1 MNFYMRQY
9 KQLRL
14 SAYSLM
20 SLIWIFGC
28 SDQNSQTTE
37 ISADDIVGEPI
48 VEISE
53 ETFLEESQI
62 DDNQTFAVLPE
73 ANQSKT
79 SEEIL
84 QEGIVV
90 KGRPQPAV
98 EANQTEEIIESN
110 LPPLE
115 EGSEYKPLA
124 FRDMMNFEY
133 LVEWEKDGKDFDFSS
148 YAKRVPKR
156 LREKS
161 GNRVA
166 VEGFMIPTIVDENN
180 EVKEFLLLPDQMSCC
195 FGQTPE
201 ANGWV
206 VVNAS
211 QGVEVMMDRIIRV
224 TGQLTVEERWD
235 EEFFVGLYHMTC
247 DEITGPAL

>member
-1 MNFYMRQY
+1 MPNYFRFM
-9 KQLRL
+9 L
-14 SAYSLM
+14 STWSWITLAC
-20 SLIWIFGC
+20 IFGC
-28 SDQNSQTTE
+28 SEKSPQAGE
-37 ISADDIVGEPI
+37 VSAEDIVGDPI
-48 VEISE
+48 VEITE
-53 ETFLEESQI
+53 ETSWEENQSEDSQS
-62 DDNQTFAVLPE
+62 FAVNRE
-73 ANQSKT
+73 ANET
-79 SEEIL
+79 VDSEEIL

-90 KGRPQPAV
+90 KGRAQK
-98 EANQTEEIIESN
+98 ETDGNQTQEIIESN

-133 LVEWEKDGKDFDFSS
+133 LVEWEKDGKDFDFSA
-148 YAKRVPKR
+148 YAQRVPKR

-161 GNRVA
+161 GNMVA
-166 VEGFMIPTIVDENN
+166 VEGFMIPTVVDENN

-211 QGVEVMMDRIIRV
+211 KGVEVMMDRIIRV

>member
-1 MNFYMRQY
+1 MRQHI
-9 KQLRL
+9 QIRL
-14 SAYSLM
+14 SIYSLM

-28 SDQNSQTTE
+28 GDQNSQTTE

-53 ETFLEESQI
+53 DTFSEESQI
-62 DDNQTFAVLPE
+62 DDNKTFAVLPE
-73 ANQSKT
+73 ANE
-79 SEEIL
+79 SETYKEIL

-98 EANQTEEIIESN
+98 EANQTEEIMESN

-148 YAKRVPKR
+148 
-156 LREKS
+156 L
-161 GNRVA
+161 
-166 VEGFMIPTIVDENN
+166 
-180 EVKEFLLLPDQMSCC
+180 
-195 FGQTPE
+195 
-201 ANGWV
+201 
-206 VVNAS
+206 
-211 QGVEVMMDRIIRV
+211 
-224 TGQLTVEERWD
+224 
-235 EEFFVGLYHMTC
+235 H
-247 DEITGPAL
+247 

>member
-1 MNFYMRQY
+1 MPNYFRFI
-9 KQLRL
+9 L
-14 SAYSLM
+14 SICSWVTLV
-20 SLIWIFGC
+20 WVFGC
-28 SDQNSQTTE
+28 SEQSPQTSE
-37 ISADDIVGEPI
+37 VSAEDIVGDPI
-48 VEISE
+48 VEITE
-53 ETFLEESQI
+53 ETFWEE
-62 DDNQTFAVLPE
+62 
-73 ANQSKT
+73 NQSLAVRRESNET
-79 SEEIL
+79 VDSEEIL

-90 KGRPQPAV
+90 KGRAQP
-98 EANQTEEIIESN
+98 ETDGNQTQEIIESN

-133 LVEWEKDGKDFDFSS
+133 LVEWEKDGKDFDFSA
-148 YAKRVPKR
+148 YAQRVPKR

-161 GNRVA
+161 GNMVA
-166 VEGFMIPTIVDENN
+166 VEGFMIPTVVDENN

-211 QGVEVMMDRIIRV
+211 KGVEVMMDRIIRV

>member
-1 MNFYMRQY
+1 MPNYFRFM
-9 KQLRL
+9 L
-14 SAYSLM
+14 SIWSWVTLA
-20 SLIWIFGC
+20 WIFGC
-28 SDQNSQTTE
+28 SEKSPQAGE
-37 ISADDIVGEPI
+37 VSAEDIVGDPI
-48 VEISE
+48 VEITE
-53 ETFLEESQI
+53 ETSWEENQSE
-62 DDNQTFAVLPE
+62 DNQSLAIKREGNETVD
-73 ANQSKT
+73 

-90 KGRPQPAV
+90 KGRAQK
-98 EANQTEEIIESN
+98 ETDGNQTQEIIESN

-133 LVEWEKDGKDFDFSS
+133 LVEWEKDGKDFDFSA
-148 YAKRVPKR
+148 YAQRVPKR

-161 GNRVA
+161 GNMVA
-166 VEGFMIPTIVDENN
+166 VEGFMIPTVVDENN

-211 QGVEVMMDRIIRV
+211 KGVEVMMDRIIRV

>member
-1 MNFYMRQY
+1 MSHYFRFM
-9 KQLRL
+9 L
-14 SAYSLM
+14 SSWSWITLAC
-20 SLIWIFGC
+20 IFGC
-28 SDQNSQTTE
+28 SEKSPQAGE
-37 ISADDIVGEPI
+37 VSAEDIVGDPI
-48 VEISE
+48 VEITE
-53 ETFLEESQI
+53 ETSWEENQSE
-62 DDNQTFAVLPE
+62 DNQSLAIKREGNETVD
-73 ANQSKT
+73 
-79 SEEIL
+79 SEKIL

-90 KGRPQPAV
+90 KGRAQP
-98 EANQTEEIIESN
+98 ETDGNQTQEIIESN

-133 LVEWEKDGKDFDFSS
+133 LVEWEKDGKDFDFSA
-148 YAKRVPKR
+148 YAQRVPKR

-161 GNRVA
+161 GNMVA
-166 VEGFMIPTIVDENN
+166 IEGFMIPTVVDENN

-211 QGVEVMMDRIIRV
+211 KGVEVMMDRIIRV

>member
-1 MNFYMRQY
+1 MSHYFRFM
-9 KQLRL
+9 L
-14 SAYSLM
+14 SSWSWITLAC
-20 SLIWIFGC
+20 IFGC
-28 SDQNSQTTE
+28 SEKSPQAGE
-37 ISADDIVGEPI
+37 VSAEDIVGDPI
-48 VEISE
+48 VENTE
-53 ETFLEESQI
+53 ETSWEENQSE
-62 DDNQTFAVLPE
+62 DNQSLAIKREGNETVD
-73 ANQSKT
+73 

-90 KGRPQPAV
+90 KGRAQK
-98 EANQTEEIIESN
+98 ETDGNQTQEIIESN

-133 LVEWEKDGKDFDFSS
+133 LVEWEKDGKDFDFSA
-148 YAKRVPKR
+148 YAQRVPKR

-161 GNRVA
+161 GNMVA
-166 VEGFMIPTIVDENN
+166 VEGFMIPTVVDENN

-211 QGVEVMMDRIIRV
+211 KGVEVMMDRIIRV

>member
-1 MNFYMRQY
+1 MLAHTMRSFI
-9 KQLRL
+9 RT
-14 SAYSLM
+14 SLM
-20 SLIWIFGC
+20 YRFKDFSNFFLLLGILVLGIGC
-28 SDQNSQTTE
+28 SEQSPE
-37 ISADDIVGEPI
+37 PADDLAKDIVGEPI
-48 VEISE
+48 IEIREPAVSDE
-53 ETFLEESQI
+53 NESTIGGKVLEEG
-62 DDNQTFAVLPE
+62 L
-73 ANQSKT
+73 
-79 SEEIL
+79 
-84 QEGIVV
+84 VV
-90 KGRPQPAV
+90 KGQPQPSDENNSEEAV
-98 EANQTEEIIESN
+98 VSN

-115 EGSEYKPLA
+115 EGSEYQLMA

-133 LVEWEKDGKDFDFSS
+133 LVEWEKDGQEFDFSA
-148 YAKRVPKR
+148 YAQRVPKR

-161 GNRVA
+161 GNLVA
-166 VEGFMIPTIVDENN
+166 IEGFMIPTVVDENN

-211 QGVEVMMDRIIRV
+211 KGVEVMMDRIIRV

-247 DEITGPAL
+247 EEITGPAL

>member
-1 MNFYMRQY
+1 MSHYSRFM
-9 KQLRL
+9 L
-14 SAYSLM
+14 SSW
-20 SLIWIFGC
+20 SLITLACIFGC
-28 SDQNSQTTE
+28 SEKSPQAGE
-37 ISADDIVGEPI
+37 VSAEDIVGDPI
-48 VEISE
+48 VEITE
-53 ETFLEESQI
+53 ETSWEE
-62 DDNQTFAVLPE
+62 
-73 ANQSKT
+73 NQSEDSQSLAVNREGNET
-79 SEEIL
+79 VDSEEIL

-90 KGRPQPAV
+90 KGRAQT
-98 EANQTEEIIESN
+98 ERDGNQTQEIIESN

-133 LVEWEKDGKDFDFSS
+133 LVEWEKDGKDFDFSA
-148 YAKRVPKR
+148 YAQRVPKR

-161 GNRVA
+161 GNMVA
-166 VEGFMIPTIVDENN
+166 VEGFMIPTVVDENN

-211 QGVEVMMDRIIRV
+211 KGVEVMMDRIIRV

>member
-1 MNFYMRQY
+1 MYRFKDFSNFF
-9 KQLRL
+9 LL
-14 SAYSLM
+14 LGI
-20 SLIWIFGC
+20 LVLGIGC
-28 SDQNSQTTE
+28 SEQSPQP
-37 ISADDIVGEPI
+37 ADDLAKDIVGEPI
-48 VEISE
+48 IEIREPAVSDE
-53 ETFLEESQI
+53 NESTIGGKVLEEG
-62 DDNQTFAVLPE
+62 L
-73 ANQSKT
+73 
-79 SEEIL
+79 
-84 QEGIVV
+84 VV
-90 KGRPQPAV
+90 KGQPQPSDKNNSEEAV
-98 EANQTEEIIESN
+98 VSN

-115 EGSEYKPLA
+115 EGSEYQLMA

-133 LVEWEKDGKDFDFSS
+133 LVEWEKDGQEFDFSA
-148 YAKRVPKR
+148 YAQRVPKR

-161 GNRVA
+161 GNLVA
-166 VEGFMIPTIVDENN
+166 IEGFMIPTVVDENN

-211 QGVEVMMDRIIRV
+211 KGVEVMMDRIIRV

-247 DEITGPAL
+247 EEITGPAL

>member
-1 MNFYMRQY
+1 MSHYFRFM
-9 KQLRL
+9 L
-14 SAYSLM
+14 STWSWITLA
-20 SLIWIFGC
+20 WIFGC
-28 SDQNSQTTE
+28 SEKSPQAGE
-37 ISADDIVGEPI
+37 VSAEDIVGDPI
-48 VEISE
+48 VEITE
-53 ETFLEESQI
+53 ETSWEENKSE
-62 DDNQTFAVLPE
+62 DNQSLAIKREGNETVD
-73 ANQSKT
+73 
-79 SEEIL
+79 SEKIL

-90 KGRPQPAV
+90 KGRAQK
-98 EANQTEEIIESN
+98 ETDGNQTQEIIESN

-133 LVEWEKDGKDFDFSS
+133 LVEWEKDGKDFDFSA
-148 YAKRVPKR
+148 YAQRVPKR

-161 GNRVA
+161 GNMVA
-166 VEGFMIPTIVDENN
+166 VEGFMIPTVVDENN

-211 QGVEVMMDRIIRV
+211 KGVEVMMDRIIRV